1 MKDKD
6 INISLSVIEIE
17 DKYTVSPAEPI
28 TGGDK
33 IVSWGK
39 DNTLPNLLS
48 TCYDESATLKAV
60 IDQTINYV
68 KGNEVLVNADAAK
81 WLEKVNRRGLTME
94 EFVEHITGDLLTYG
108 NFAVQIVFNKL
119 GNPMELFPL
128 DVTRCR
134 LNESQD
140 KVFYAKKGWTKYSSK
155 SDVYQR
161 FGHADF
167 DPENPTQIY
176 FYNGTGVRR
185 TYNRAPWFSALDDVL
200 TEVESS
206 HYSLNSVSNGFAA
219 KYVLNLPQ
227 AANLT
232 DEQKKAIEDGIK
244 TKFCGPDSN
253 SNFMLYWTD
262 GKDGLNVQKI
272 ESNEDPDH
280 YIAIRNGARE
290 NIFVAM
296 RISPLLCG
304 LSLASTGFATNE
316 FRDSYVLFD
325 KCVAQPYRNLIEKA
339 VSKMVGVDDAIV
351 IKPFVVEFNQE

>member
-1 MKDKD
+1 MKDNKV
-6 INISLSVIEIE
+6 NISLSVVEIE
-17 DKYTVSPAEPI
+17 DKYTVSPAEPV

-39 DNTLPNLLS
+39 DNTLPSLLS

-68 KGNEVLVNADAAK
+68 KGDDVVVSDSAAM
-81 WLEKVNRRGLTME
+81 WREKVNRRGLTME
-94 EFVEHITGDLLTYG
+94 EFVEHIAGDLLTYG
-108 NFAVQIVFNKL
+108 NFAVQVVFNKL

-134 LNESQD
+134 INETQD

-161 FGHADF
+161 FGHCEF

-185 TYNRAPWFSALDDVL
+185 AYNRAPWFSALDDVL
-200 TEVESS
+200 TEIESS
-206 HYSLNSVSNGFAA
+206 HYSLNSVSNGFSA
-219 KYVLNLPQ
+219 KYVFNLPQ
-227 AANLT
+227 TANLT

-253 SNFMLYWTD
+253 SNFMLYWND
-262 GKDGLNVQKI
+262 GEQGLDIKKI

-304 LSLASTGFATNE
+304 LSLSNTGFATSE
-316 FRDSYVLFD
+316 FSDSYKLFD
-325 KCVAQPYRNLIEKA
+325 KTVAQPYRNLIQNA
-339 VSKMVGVDDAIV
+339 IDKMTGVDNAV
-351 IKPFVVEFNQE
+351 EIKPFVVDFNQE